1 MIPAAWRFGFAF
13 ALWRRYRAAAT
24 PAERESAGR
33 AIIVLASIWAGAMA
47 LIGFAVVACVAVL
60 FFVLHS

>member
-1 MIPAAWRFGFAF
+1 MIPAAWRFGLAF

-33 AIIVLASIWAGAMA
+33 AIIVLTAVWAGALA
-47 LIGFAVVACVAVL
+47 LTGFLVLACVAFLIV
-60 FFVLHS
+60 VVRS